1 MDMKFKE
8 ISRRKGTLADIPLE
22 DRESWCKYGLESRKI
37 EVVNLEVQ
45 MDIKK
50 IPISFLKVITQ
61 EAISE
66 QKFEMVNEYI
76 NEIKRRGYE
85 VLIKDKF

>member
-1 MDMKFKE
+1 MDIKFKE

-22 DRESWCKYGLESRKI
+22 DRESWCEYGLEPREI

-50 IPISFLKVITQ
+50 IPIYFLKVITQ

-66 QKFEMVNEYI
+66 QKFERVNEYI
-76 NEIKRRGYE
+76 NEITGRGYE

>member
-1 MDMKFKE
+1 
-8 ISRRKGTLADIPLE
+8 
-22 DRESWCKYGLESRKI
+22 
-37 EVVNLEVQ
+37 

-50 IPISFLKVITQ
+50 IPIYFLKVITQ

-85 VLIKDKF
+85 VLIKNKF

>member
-50 IPISFLKVITQ
+50 FQSLF
-61 EAISE
+61 
-66 QKFEMVNEYI
+66 
-76 NEIKRRGYE
+76 
-85 VLIKDKF
+85 